1 MVITDS
7 VAGALAIDG
16 GRPVRGDDNPLPG
29 VFPRDI
35 PPRSRRELQR
45 VVDEGFTSN
54 SIERFETEF
63 AAACG
68 VKHAVALA
76 NCTSAIHGVVAALG
90 LGPSDEVIVSPIT
103 DFGSVGG
110 VISQGA
116 KPVFPDVDR
125 RTGNVTAEHIEKVV
139 TSRSKAIIAVHFYG
153 LLCDLDPIVEVAR
166 KHNLILIEDVCQA
179 TLAEYK
185 GRPAGSIGDVG
196 CFSFDAEKHLS
207 TDHGGMAITDDQ
219 HLADRIR
226 FIGQNRG
233 AVQVE
238 GFGRTHQELGFNFRY
253 GQLEAAVGLGQLE
266 RLPQQNRR
274 RRELAA
280 LLSSLLEDVEG
291 VDPPWIPPGC
301 DHVYWLYHFQ
311 IDPDCFS
318 ADATKMAA
326 AMAAEGL
333 SCGTA
338 PYYLMPKALSFLP
351 DREAIV
357 ATLPNAIEHLER
369 TIRWQWTD
377 KHSADDVTDIA
388 RIVEKVCNAYRA

>member
-1 MVITDS
+1 MVTTDS
-7 VAGALAIDG
+7 VSTKLAIDG
-16 GRPVRGDDNPLPG
+16 GRAVRDESHPLPG

-35 PPRSRRELQR
+35 PPRSRREVQHVL
-45 VVDEGFTSN
+45 DGGFTSD

-90 LGPSDEVIVSPIT
+90 LGPGDEVIVSPIT
-103 DFGSVGG
+103 DFGSLGG
-110 VISQGA
+110 VISQGT
-116 KPVFPDVDR
+116 KPVFPDVDP
-125 RTGNVTAEHIEKVV
+125 RTGNVTAEHIEQVV

-153 LLCDLDPIVEVAR
+153 LLCDLDPIIELAR

-207 TDHGGMAITDDQ
+207 TDHGGMAITDDDD
-219 HLADRIR
+219 LAGRIR

-266 RLPQQNRR
+266 QLPRQNQR

-280 LLSSLLEDVEG
+280 LLSGLLHDVEG
-291 VDPPWIPPGC
+291 VDPPWTPPGC

-311 IDPDCFS
+311 IDPACFN
-318 ADATKMAA
+318 ADATQLAA
-326 AMAAEGL
+326 AMTAEGL

-338 PYYLMPKALSFLP
+338 PYYLIPKALGFLA
-351 DREAIV
+351 DSEEIV
-357 ATLPNAIEHLER
+357 TGLPNAVQHLER

-377 KHSADDVTDIA
+377 KHSADDVADIA
-388 RIVEKVCNAYRA
+388 TIIKKVCNAHRV